1 LIAETIYKHILHS
14 IEIPPLRM
22 SLRSRKPPKE
32 EFFIMKDNDEIKQW
46 PSNPKVNKS
55 GKCNK
60 VFWLLAKPKNL

>member
-1 LIAETIYKHILHS
+1 
-14 IEIPPLRM
+14 M

-60 VFWLLAKPKNL
+60 VFWLLAKPQNPLF